1 MNLHYPELLILP
13 TLTDSNS
20 SPAQGTSL
28 SARIGRKELAKAKA
42 RDQLLP
48 GQVQRLLM
56 CLDVYLETDTP
67 ASSAVPLEI
76 PQEKMMPRTSR

>member
-1 MNLHYPELLILP
+1 MNLHYPELIIVP
-13 TLTDSNS
+13 SVADSKIS
-20 SPAQGTSL
+20 ASGLSL
-28 SARIGRKELAKAKA
+28 SNRIGRKELAQAKA